1 MAGATAARRVVA
13 GSGRNKTVINRR
25 LFVGVGVGGG
35 GVGEGIE
42 YVLRDLNS
50 QLFLMI

>member
-25 LFVGVGVGGG
+25 LFVDVGGG
-35 GVGEGIE
+35 GVEGEELSTFLG
-42 YVLRDLNS
+42 DLIS
-50 QLFLMI
+50 KFFLMI